1 MQMPSDVDLLS
12 HVKHNRSVVVRQRN
26 GFVIALSY
34 FLWEKLYLFLVGNSR
49 IYLYNVFGNSKC
61 FCRAY
66 MTISTTPSQPMFCC
80 VAVQL
85 TKFISNKTYSMIVNK
100 FLTNSRSGILIFD
113 MFWSRGAKTLLEFE
127 IWYFPIQF
135 FAKKVAL
142 LSVVIG

>member
-49 IYLYNVFGNSKC
+49 IYLYNVFGKSKC
-61 FCRAY
+61 FCRA
-66 MTISTTPSQPMFCC
+66 SQPMFCC

-113 MFWSRGAKTLLEFE
+113 MF
-127 IWYFPIQF
+127 
-135 FAKKVAL
+135 
-142 LSVVIG
+142 